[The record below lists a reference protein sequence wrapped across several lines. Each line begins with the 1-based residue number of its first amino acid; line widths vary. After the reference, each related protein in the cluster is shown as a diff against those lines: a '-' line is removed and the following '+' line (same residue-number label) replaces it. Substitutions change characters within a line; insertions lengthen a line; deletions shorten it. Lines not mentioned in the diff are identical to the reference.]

1 VEGEACEETI
11 KRVGPTL
18 GEIGAESIAADVFH
32 LVFVGK
38 RRNCTCWIFFGEGLV
53 EEDEIGEASADG
65 GGGLLEGGEGC
76 LGLLVERLFD
86 EW

>member
-1 VEGEACEETI
+1 
-11 KRVGPTL
+11 L

-32 LVFVGK
+32 LVFVGEG
-38 RRNCTCWIFFGEGLV
+38 RNCTCWIFFGEGLV